1 MDSYTDDLEKMMLD
15 LAIAKQ
21 QVVSPNFQLDEIMN
35 RHAALRHLRM
45 KWGIS
50 IGIAACI
57 VMGMSILTVYRPQ
70 PLHQNEVF
78 EWNAEPF
85 ILYADE
91 L

>member
-1 MDSYTDDLEKMMLD
+1 MDELEKMMLD
-15 LAIAKQ
+15 LATAKQ
-21 QVVSPNFQLDEIMN
+21 KVVSPNFQLDEVMK
-35 RHAALRHLRM
+35 RHAALRHQRM

-50 IGIAACI
+50 IGIAACM
-57 VMGMSILTVYRPQ
+57 VMGLSILTVYRSQ